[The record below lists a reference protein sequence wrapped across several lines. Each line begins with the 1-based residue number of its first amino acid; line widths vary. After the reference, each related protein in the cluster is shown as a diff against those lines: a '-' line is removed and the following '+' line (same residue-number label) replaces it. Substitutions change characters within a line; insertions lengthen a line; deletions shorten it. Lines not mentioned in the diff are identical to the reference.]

1 MPKKNPTRENEATQ
15 ETAGCTMTNSMT
27 EHNEPMQETETGHR
41 IPIPSK
47 KDVLSDL
54 GKVATKKPSRLR
66 RAKKKR

>member
-1 MPKKNPTRENEATQ
+1 
-15 ETAGCTMTNSMT
+15 MT
-27 EHNEPMQETETGHR
+27 EHDEPMQETEKGHR
-41 IPIPSK
+41 IPTPSK

>member
-1 MPKKNPTRENEATQ
+1 
-15 ETAGCTMTNSMT
+15 MTNSMT
-27 EHNEPMQETETGHR
+27 EHNEPMQETEKGHR